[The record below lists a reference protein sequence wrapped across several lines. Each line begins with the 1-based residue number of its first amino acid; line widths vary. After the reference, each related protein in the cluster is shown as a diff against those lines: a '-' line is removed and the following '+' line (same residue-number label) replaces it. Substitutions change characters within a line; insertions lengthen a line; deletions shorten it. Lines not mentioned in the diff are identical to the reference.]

1 MESSETDDDRQGL
14 ETAEMRISCD
24 EDGALQFHLPDG
36 RPAAAGVREAAIA
49 ENRMALVDL
58 LERTAAA
65 SQSLLRLGEHQP
77 TAVFRQNPWAT
88 EPDVG
93 ADPPEPREPDLPE
106 MPKRKFVQWLLPPLW
121 RPVRD
126 KFRREVLQTRQ
137 VYLWQHEAWQRTVEG
152 KHAERAARKARS
164 KAANKAEEARFLQR
178 QLKILKGSD
187 PAALVASF
195 KLQLEASP
203 WAASLR
209 VDTAVSPDCRAAT
222 FTIAMPSIEEFESI
236 CPLPCTVD
244 AKALRLRFEELTP
257 LELKRRY
264 DLYVMASTLKVAAAA
279 FVSMPTLDRATVV
292 AERFDA
298 ENTNRFV
305 LAHVAMT
312 RQALAGGWQTPD
324 TPMLELNR
332 LRGKFSLSP
341 KAVPGP

>member
-1 MESSETDDDRQGL
+1 MERPEIDDDREDL

-36 RPAAAGVREAAIA
+36 QPVADDIREAAIA

-77 TAVFRQNPWAT
+77 SAVFRQSPWAGESDT
-88 EPDVG
+88 
-93 ADPPEPREPDLPE
+93 AYPPEPREPDLPE
-106 MPKRKFVQWLLPPLW
+106 LPKRKFVQWLLPPLW
-121 RPVRD
+121 RPVRE
-126 KFRREVLQTRQ
+126 KFTREVLQTRQ
-137 VYLWQHEAWQRTVEG
+137 VYLWQHDAWHRAIEAQ
-152 KHAERAARKARS
+152 HAERAARKARN

-178 QLKILKGSD
+178 QLKIVKGTC

-195 KLQLEASP
+195 AEQLRASP
-203 WAASLR
+203 WAAALR

-222 FTIAMPSIEEFESI
+222 FTIAIPSIEEFESI

-244 AKALRLRFEELTP
+244 AKALRLHFEELTSR
-257 LELKRRY
+257 ELKRRY
-264 DLYVMASTLKVAAAA
+264 DLYVMASTLKVVAAA
-279 FVSMPTLDRATVV
+279 FVSMPTLVRATVV
-292 AERFDA
+292 AERFVAEDA
-298 ENTNRFV
+298 NRFV

-312 RQALAGGWQTPD
+312 RQAWATGWQTPD

-341 KAVPGP
+341 KAFPGP